1 MLRLYLPGV
10 RAGATRV
17 RIAGPEFR
25 HLRALRLAPGAR
37 LRVLGADGL
46 EHDVVLERVGA
57 REAAGLVV
65 ASASPVRESPLALVL
80 APALLK
86 GTKMDLVVEKATELG
101 VQRLAPV
108 VTTHA
113 VARTGHVERWRR
125 IAVSAAK
132 QSGRTRV
139 PDVDVPV
146 PLVAL
151 LAVPWPGLRLVPW
164 EGGVED
170 RLDALPASA
179 AAVVALVGPE
189 GGLAEDEMAL
199 ARAHGFVPVTLGPRR
214 LRAETAAIVVAALC
228 QSRWGDG

>member
-1 MLRLYLPGV
+1 RPDRRGRAPRRRRGARRAAGRLGRPRPPGRPGCRRLPPARHRDARRRTVAHAAARRLMLRLYLPGV

-86 GTKMDLVVEKATELG
+86 GTEEDL
-101 VQRLAPV
+101 
-108 VTTHA
+108 
-113 VARTGHVERWRR
+113 
-125 IAVSAAK
+125 
-132 QSGRTRV
+132 
-139 PDVDVPV
+139 
-146 PLVAL
+146 
-151 LAVPWPGLRLVPW
+151 
-164 EGGVED
+164 GG
-170 RLDALPASA
+170 
-179 AAVVALVGPE
+179 G
-189 GGLAEDEMAL
+189 
-199 ARAHGFVPVTLGPRR
+199 
-214 LRAETAAIVVAALC
+214 
-228 QSRWGDG
+228 